1 MVGAAAAEDPRIAA
15 ILADRWVSYQQGVA
29 TLGRLGELLRGARR
43 TRMPSLLV
51 VGEPDI
57 GKTMILKK
65 FMRGREPTFDQET
78 RLSSAA
84 AVSIE
89 APPEADEVR
98 LYTAILDAVGAPV
111 VRGRAVDIERV
122 VYAQLQRLGT
132 RLLVI
137 DEANNFVIG
146 SAGAQ
151 RRMLA
156 ALRRMANQLSL
167 SYAFFGTAEALNAI
181 MSDPQ
186 VEGRSQPVRLSRLS
200 NDAAYAKVI
209 RAVVDYM
216 PLHGRS
222 DVDSVFVDA
231 VHDLT
236 AGSPGK
242 TFRLL
247 NVAAVAAIDSGCEQ
261 LSVGLLHSDGVR
273 RHILSAGAMRRLAAS

>member
-1 MVGAAAAEDPRIAA
+1 MVGSAAEDPRIAA

-65 FMRGREPTFDQET
+65 FMRGREPTFDPET

-84 AVSIE
+84 VVSIE

-111 VRGRAVDIERV
+111 LRGRAVDVERV

-186 VEGRSQPVRLSRLS
+186 VEGRSQPVRLNRLP

-222 DVDSVFVDA
+222 DVDSAFVDT

-242 TFRLL
+242 MFRLL
-247 NVAAVAAIDSGCEQ
+247 NVAAVAAIDSGRER

-273 RHILSAGAMRRLAAS
+273 RHILSAGAMRRLAAT